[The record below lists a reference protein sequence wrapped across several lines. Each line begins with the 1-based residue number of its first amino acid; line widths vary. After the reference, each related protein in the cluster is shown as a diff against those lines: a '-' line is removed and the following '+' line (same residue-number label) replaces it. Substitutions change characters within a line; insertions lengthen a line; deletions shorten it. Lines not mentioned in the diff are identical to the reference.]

1 MKQKTREGMK
11 LWVKIGA
18 GVLALVMIIGVII
31 QGFMYI

>member
-11 LWVKIGA
+11 LLVKIGA